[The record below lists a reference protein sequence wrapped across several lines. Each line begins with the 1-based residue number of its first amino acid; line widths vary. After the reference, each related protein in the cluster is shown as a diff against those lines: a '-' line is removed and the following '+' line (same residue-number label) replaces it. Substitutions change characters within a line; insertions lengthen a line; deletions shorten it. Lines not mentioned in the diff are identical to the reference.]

1 MILRVQEII
10 LEMNLMNKEKQI
22 QIPESTF
29 VDIYKLLCKLNS
41 YELDKDTENIK
52 NRLQGQIMAK
62 FEAIEKRN
70 TFTAY
75 KTAAPMSQERE
86 IKRQEYLEKAG
97 ISKNWRSEKEIHY

>member
-1 MILRVQEII
+1 
-10 LEMNLMNKEKQI
+10 
-22 QIPESTF
+22 
-29 VDIYKLLCKLNS
+29 
-41 YELDKDTENIK
+41 
-52 NRLQGQIMAK
+52 MAK

-70 TFTAY
+70 PFPAY